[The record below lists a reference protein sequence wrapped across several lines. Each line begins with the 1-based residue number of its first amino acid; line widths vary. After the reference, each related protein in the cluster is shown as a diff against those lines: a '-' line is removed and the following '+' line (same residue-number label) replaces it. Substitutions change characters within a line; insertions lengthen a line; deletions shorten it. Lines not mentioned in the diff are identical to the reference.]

1 MSVSCL
7 ARSLG
12 PGWGR
17 NAPMIR
23 TLGRLVDFGM
33 ARIDGKAFA
42 IRRSFPRLAAS
53 QIARLPDHLVEL
65 HAEHLAAGH
74 HPGRAEASG

>member
-1 MSVSCL
+1 MSCL

-42 IRRSFPRLAAS
+42 IRRSFPPLAAR
-53 QIARLPDHLVEL
+53 QLGRLPDHLVEL
-65 HAEHLAAGH
+65 HAAHLAAGTH
-74 HPGRAEASG
+74 QSRPRASR